1 MAVEVADQ
9 VYYFSKQVTRTGKE
23 LDKIK
28 QKHKAHEKNGETNDT
43 SKGVYYNYI
52 HDLESVW
59 WIVVWALFNFE
70 KKDAGTDSYTT
81 IQRKLNK
88 DKLFSRT
95 IDSNYRFRFLS
106 IRESYARTIRCLPK
120 YFKNLSVM
128 LGIIAKAI
136 TEFYRKKE
144 SNEEWGL
151 EEGPI
156 VWDESSNI
164 HKIFIGLLDDVTTE
178 PFEVVRV
185 PGIDD
190 KIVGV
195 LGIDGKIVHISGIDG
210 EIVHIYGTADEIPS
224 AKRRTDEQ
232 DSERSNKRQ
241 RYCV

>member
-1 MAVEVADQ
+1 MAVEVAHQ
-9 VYYFSKQVTRTGKE
+9 VYYFSKQPARAGKT
-23 LDKIK
+23 LDDYR
-28 QKHKAHEKNGETNDT
+28 QEHKAYEKNRKMNDT
-43 SKGVYYNYI
+43 SKKVYYNYI

-70 KKDAGTDSYTT
+70 KKDAEVDSYTT

-88 DKLFSRT
+88 DKLFSGT
-95 IDSNYRFRFLS
+95 IHNNYRFRFLS

-120 YFKNLSVM
+120 YFKNLPVM

-136 TEFYRKKE
+136 TELYRKKE
-144 SNEEWGL
+144 SI

-178 PFEVVRV
+178 QFEIVRV
-185 PGIDD
+185 PGIDEV
-190 KIVGV
+190 IHIP
-195 LGIDGKIVHISGIDG
+195 GID
-210 EIVHIYGTADEIPS
+210 DEIPPATRS
-224 AKRRTDEQ
+224 NKRRTDEQ

-241 RYCV
+241 R

>member
-1 MAVEVADQ
+1 MYDQESTPEDASAREVWAPRRVD
-9 VYYFSKQVTRTGKE
+9 
-23 LDKIK
+23 
-28 QKHKAHEKNGETNDT
+28 
-43 SKGVYYNYI
+43 YNYL

-59 WIVVWALFNFE
+59 WIIVWALFNFE
-70 KKDAGTDSYTT
+70 KKDARTDSYTT
-81 IQRKLNK
+81 RQRKLNK
-88 DKLFSRT
+88 DKLFSGT

-144 SNEEWGL
+144 SNEE
-151 EEGPI
+151 GPI

-178 PFEVVRV
+178 QFEIVRV

-190 KIVGV
+190 
-195 LGIDGKIVHISGIDG
+195 
-210 EIVHIYGTADEIPS
+210 EILPATQS
-224 AKRRTDEQ
+224 NKRRTDEQ

-241 RYCV
+241 R

>member
-1 MAVEVADQ
+1 MFAKLSKDTAEGKDSDDYEQRQ
-9 VYYFSKQVTRTGKE
+9 V
-23 LDKIK
+23 DK
-28 QKHKAHEKNGETNDT
+28 EKNPRAGNTP
-43 SKGVYYNYI
+43 KGIYYNYI

-59 WIVVWALFNFE
+59 WIAVWALFNFE
-70 KKDAGTDSYTT
+70 KKDAEADSYTT

-88 DKLFSRT
+88 DKLFSGT

-144 SNEEWGL
+144 SNKEWNKGD
-151 EEGPI
+151 PI
-156 VWDESSNI
+156 LWDESSNI

-178 PFEVVRV
+178 PFEIVRV

-190 KIVGV
+190 KTDPIP
-195 LGIDGKIVHISGIDG
+195 GIDDGIVLIPGIYDG
-210 EIVHIYGTADEIPS
+210 IIPATQS
-224 AKRRTDEQ
+224 NKRSMDSQ
-232 DSERSNKRQ
+232 DSEQCDKRQ
-241 RYCV
+241 RYCIYYFSHFVMIPF

>member
-1 MAVEVADQ
+1 MPVEIARQRYLFAKLSKDTAEGKGLDDYMQ
-9 VYYFSKQVTRTGKE
+9 RLMHKEENPKQV
-23 LDKIK
+23 
-28 QKHKAHEKNGETNDT
+28 GEP
-43 SKGVYYNYI
+43 KGIYYNYI

-59 WIVVWALFNFE
+59 WIAVWALFNFE
-70 KKDAGTDSYTT
+70 KKDSRADSYTT
-81 IQRKLNK
+81 LQRKLNK
-88 DKLFSRT
+88 DKLFPGT
-95 IDSNYRFRFLS
+95 TDSNYRFRFLN

-136 TEFYRKKE
+136 TELYRRKE

-151 EEGPI
+151 KEGPI

-164 HKIFIGLLDDVTTE
+164 HRTFIRLLNRVNTE
-178 PFEVVRV
+178 EFEIRRI

-190 KIVGV
+190 
-195 LGIDGKIVHISGIDG
+195 
-210 EIVHIYGTADEIPS
+210 EIPPATQS
-224 AKRRTDEQ
+224 NKRRTDEQ

>member
-1 MAVEVADQ
+1 MAIEVADQ
-9 VYYFSKQVTRTGKE
+9 AYYFSEQSTGAGKT
-23 LDKIK
+23 LDDYI
-28 QKHKAHEKNGETNDT
+28 QEREAYEKNRETNDT

-59 WIVVWALFNFE
+59 WIIVWALFNFE

-81 IQRKLNK
+81 RQRKLNK
-88 DKLFSRT
+88 DKLFSGI
-95 IDSNYRFRFLS
+95 IDSNYRFKFLS
-106 IRESYARTIRCLPK
+106 VRESYAETIACLPK

-151 EEGPI
+151 KEGPI
-156 VWDESSNI
+156 VWDECSNI

-178 PFEVVRV
+178 QFEIVRV
-185 PGIDD
+185 PGIND
-190 KIVGV
+190 KTDPIP
-195 LGIDGKIVHISGIDG
+195 GIDDGIVLIPGIYDG
-210 EIVHIYGTADEIPS
+210 IIPATQS
-224 AKRRTDEQ
+224 NKRRTDEQ